1 MLGLIFIDID
11 VYWINENTLFFD
23 LAFHVISPSTQTKPS
38 YIKSGWF
45 FDEYFAG
52 LKLLRI

>member
-11 VYWINENTLFFD
+11 VYWINEIILFFD
-23 LAFHVISPSTQTKPS
+23 LAFHVISTATQTKPS
-38 YIKSGWF
+38 CINSVWF
-45 FDEYFAG
+45 FIEYFAG